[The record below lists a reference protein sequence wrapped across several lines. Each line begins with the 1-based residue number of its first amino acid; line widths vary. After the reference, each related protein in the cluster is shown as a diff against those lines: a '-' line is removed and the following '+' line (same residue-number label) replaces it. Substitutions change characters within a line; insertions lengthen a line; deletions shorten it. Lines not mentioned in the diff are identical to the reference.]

1 MNRVLS
7 SIDRMEK
14 QIKSRIAEGIVTK
27 QTVEENNKL
36 LDLSIEEHSR
46 FQTTKT
52 LAQQCGILTLEEAM
66 TVYNL
71 LGESVTVF
79 NKQPLHVKAVLTK
92 LLSELMA

>member
-14 QIKSRIAEGIVTK
+14 QIKSRIAEGITTEQEIEK
-27 QTVEENNKL
+27 TNKL
-36 LDLSIEEHSR
+36 LDLSPEEHSI
-46 FQTTKT
+46 FQTKKS
-52 LAQQCGILTLEEAM
+52 LAQQNGILTLDESM

-79 NKQPLHVKAVLTK
+79 NKQPVHIKAVLTK
-92 LLSELMA
+92 LFSELMV